1 MCVSGKSDEWAQLD
15 VFCFTSP
22 LNLVL
27 FICHMNDKA
36 AFSFC
41 YILTE
46 IKKNS
51 QRIFENWLLK
61 MLLFQVLCG

>member
-1 MCVSGKSDEWAQLD
+1 MEDNVCVSGKSDEWAQLD
-15 VFCFTSP
+15 LFCCTSP

-27 FICHMNDKA
+27 FICDMNDKA

-46 IKKNS
+46 IKKI
-51 QRIFENWLLK
+51 RKVYLRT
-61 MLLFQVLCG
+61 GY